1 MFPPCDILHHLCAAY
16 ISLTVS
22 RVSLAVSRI
31 SLAVS
36 ELHLPCRAYLLRC
49 QSFTCRVARI
59 SCGVR
64 TTSCRGAHITCRD
77 KTSLTV
83 SRVSLAVSELPLA
96 VALTTSCCQLP
107 IIRFRKRLMIDS
119 YYFDLINISNPLMK
133 YFPFSYHSHLVAIP
147 SPSLHSPRYNIIS
160 NFRNRITFFFSRKYN
175 PT

>member
-1 MFPPCDILHHLCAAY
+1 MCSPLETSY
-16 ISLTVS
+16 IIYVQHTS
-22 RVSLAVSRI
+22 
-31 SLAVS
+31 
-36 ELHLPCRAYLLRC
+36 HLPCREYLLRC
-49 QSFTCRVARI
+49 RAYHLPCQNFTCRVASI

-64 TTSCRGAHITCRD
+64 A
-77 KTSLTV
+77 SLAV
-83 SRVSLAVSELPLA
+83 SPVSLAVSELPLA
-96 VALTTSCCQLP
+96 VSLTTSCCQLL

>member
-1 MFPPCDILHHLCAAY
+1 MSLGSMFLVLGYLYPLYPFDVMCVHPLRHLTSSMCS
-16 ISLTVS
+16 IHLT
-22 RVSLAVSRI
+22 
-31 SLAVS
+31 
-36 ELHLPCRAYLLRC
+36 Y
-49 QSFTCRVARI
+49 RVASI

-64 TTSCRGAHITCRD
+64 A
-77 KTSLTV
+77 SLAV
-83 SRVSLAVSELPLA
+83 SPVSLAVSELPLA
-96 VALTTSCCQLP
+96 VSLTTSCCQLP

>member
-1 MFPPCDILHHLCAAY
+1 MSLGSMFLVLGYLYPLYPFDVMCVPPLRHLASSMCGIHITY
-16 ISLTVS
+16 RGV
-22 RVSLAVSRI
+22 
-31 SLAVS
+31 
-36 ELHLPCRAYLLRC
+36 
-49 QSFTCRVARI
+49 RI

-83 SRVSLAVSELPLA
+83 SRLSLAVT
-96 VALTTSCCQLP
+96 LTTSCCQLP

>member
-1 MFPPCDILHHLCAAY
+1 MSLGSMFLVLGYLYPLYPFDVMCVPPLRHLTSSMCS
-16 ISLTVS
+16 IHLT
-22 RVSLAVSRI
+22 
-31 SLAVS
+31 
-36 ELHLPCRAYLLRC
+36 Y
-49 QSFTCRVARI
+49 RVASI

-64 TTSCRGAHITCRD
+64 A
-77 KTSLTV
+77 SLAV
-83 SRVSLAVSELPLA
+83 SPVSLAVSELPLA
-96 VALTTSCCQLP
+96 VSLTTSCCQLP

-160 NFRNRITFFFSRKYN
+160 NFRNKITLFFSRKYN